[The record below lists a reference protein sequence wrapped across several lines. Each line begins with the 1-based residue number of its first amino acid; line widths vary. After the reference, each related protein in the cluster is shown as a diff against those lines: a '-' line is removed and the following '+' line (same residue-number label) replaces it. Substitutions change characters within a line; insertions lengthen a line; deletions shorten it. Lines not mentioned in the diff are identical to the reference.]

1 MIVFDLCCAA
11 GDHRFEAWFASSDS
25 FAEQRARDLIAC
37 PVCGDVRIEKAVMA
51 PRIGAKS
58 NQLIVPAPT
67 LPTDSAAS
75 NEISPE
81 LVRKIVAEIA
91 AKQAEML
98 PQSRWVGRDFADAAR
113 AMHEGRAP
121 GVAQEFLAGRLR
133 HLDEIAEHGVVLDAR
148 AADLHGQEWP
158 LETYPRMSEWI
169 RHSHSGID
177 LEWPY
182 RRRWLTGLGTSEWMR
197 AFPFPGPS

>member
-67 LPTDSAAS
+67 PPTDSAAS

-121 GVAQEFLAGRLR
+121 DDLIHGQASPEEAQALRDDGVAAMPLLVP
-133 HLDEIAEHGVVLDAR
+133 IAPPDAVN
-148 AADLHGQEWP
+148 
-158 LETYPRMSEWI
+158 
-169 RHSHSGID
+169 
-177 LEWPY
+177 
-182 RRRWLTGLGTSEWMR
+182 
-197 AFPFPGPS
+197 